1 VSVMFDVLDTLASN
15 KGIFHNH

>member
-1 VSVMFDVLDTLASN
+1 MFDVLDTLASN